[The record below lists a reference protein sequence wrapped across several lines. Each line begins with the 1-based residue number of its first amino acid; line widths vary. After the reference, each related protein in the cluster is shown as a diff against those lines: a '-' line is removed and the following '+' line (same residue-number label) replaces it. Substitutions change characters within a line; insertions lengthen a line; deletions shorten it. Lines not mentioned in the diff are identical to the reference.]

1 MTNSFILSHDSTTS
15 LRRIQSRLK
24 GLVTSLL
31 TVKTPYV
38 ACRSRYNGSSCRTR
52 RSSGSSPVTS
62 VLSAI
67 AIGVARAP
75 AVRCL
80 KEAKRVGK
88 TAVGRNTTKQG
99 GSMGA
104 AEQKKLPVRELDPGH
119 PRDRRVY

>member
-1 MTNSFILSHDSTTS
+1 M
-15 LRRIQSRLK
+15 
-24 GLVTSLL
+24 
-31 TVKTPYV
+31 
-38 ACRSRYNGSSCRTR
+38 
-52 RSSGSSPVTS
+52 TS

-80 KEAKRVGK
+80 KEAKRVWK
-88 TAVGRNTTKQG
+88 TVVGRNTTKQG

-104 AEQKKLPVRELDPGH
+104 AEQKKLPVRILNPGH